1 MTDEQ
6 LNQVDRLMLTEA
18 DDPDVRFAYRVVF
31 EFPHDQIKARVYL
44 TREAFAILK
53 LKSVIKK

>member
-1 MTDEQ
+1 MTDKQ
-6 LNQVDRLMLTEA
+6 LNQVDQIMLAEA
-18 DDPDVRFAYRVVF
+18 DDPDVQFAYKVVF

>member
-6 LNQVDRLMLTEA
+6 LNQVDRLMLAEA
-18 DDPDVRFAYRVVF
+18 DDPDTQFAYRVVF
-31 EFPHDQIKARVYL
+31 EFPHDRIKARVYL
-44 TREAFAILK
+44 TRKAFAVLK